1 MESGKIFIIE
11 DEFTKKVGLADILR
25 EAGHTVATGSGDAVL
40 EKIKQEKPS
49 LIITD
54 VIDSENPG
62 EATAFLEKIKAEES
76 LKKTTVFIYT
86 EKIGVSLEVQL
97 RRMKMGDYFIKEE
110 TNIEV
115 LVRSVKQ
122 LYEPEPEADTSLMDR
137 SRGYDLDP
145 APPIMGEIV
154 QGMPGRAP
162 QPPQRQPPPA
172 APPSEK
178 ETFGEMFQE
187 FSEKVHEQLG
197 DDDAETIYNLG
208 ISYMDMGLYEEA
220 IKEFDNAAKSDQYKL
235 ETTSMIGVCL
245 RNLNKY
251 DEAIDKLKEGAKLT
265 RDPVELMGVK
275 YEIGIT
281 LTEAGKLKEAFNMLA
296 SIYKQDKQYRDVA
309 KRLVAIKKKLQG

>member
-1 MESGKIFIIE
+1 MESGKIFIVE

-25 EAGHTVATGSGDAVL
+25 EEGHDVATGSGDAVL

-54 VIDSENPG
+54 IIASEDPN

-86 EKIGVSLEVQL
+86 KKIDVSLEVQL

-115 LVRSVKQ
+115 LVKSVKQ
-122 LYEPEPEADTSLMDR
+122 LYEPEQEVDTSLMDR
-137 SRGYDLDP
+137 SRGYDLGP
-145 APPIMGEIV
+145 APPIMREMV
-154 QGMPGRAP
+154 PDTPNPP
-162 QPPQRQPPPA
+162 QPQGQPPPPA

-178 ETFGEMFQE
+178 ETFGEMFTE

-208 ISYMDMGLYEEA
+208 ISYMDMGLYDEA
-220 IKEFDNAAKSDQYKL
+220 IKEFNNAAKSDQYKL

-296 SIYKQDKQYRDVA
+296 SIYKQDKNYRDVA
-309 KRLVAIKKKLQG
+309 KRLVTIKKKLQE